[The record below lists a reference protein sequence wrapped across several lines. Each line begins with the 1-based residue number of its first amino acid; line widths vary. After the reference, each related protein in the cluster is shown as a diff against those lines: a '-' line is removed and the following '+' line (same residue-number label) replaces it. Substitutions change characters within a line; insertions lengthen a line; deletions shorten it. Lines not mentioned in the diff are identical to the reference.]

1 MHLRQQM
8 FEFDYSSKD
17 EDKDSYHF
25 VAYVP
30 INGRIYELDGLKDGP
45 VDLGEMINDCM
56 ILIVIFAVVVSL
68 LNVVEL
74 ENL

>member
-1 MHLRQQM
+1 MFCFETTFRQQM

-45 VDLGEMINDCM
+45 VDLGSS
-56 ILIVIFAVVVSL
+56 IFLSFFLSL
-68 LNVVEL
+68 QT
-74 ENL
+74 